1 MPSDAV
7 GGERTQASTA
17 TAAAPS
23 GAASAD
29 EDRREMERL
38 RERLAQLEERVRA
51 ETRQRREAV
60 GEPVTPPENLDRRF
74 GQEAVVA
81 AVNSALRD
89 IGLRGEVTAAD
100 CAEYPCLVIGEAA
113 EPFDRDRSQA
123 LRASDAF
130 RPYGEDRTLGFGISV
145 GEGRKHVFGLAVF
158 ARVHGEAE
166 EARIRKRVDYRF
178 WQLQADEL
186 K

>member
-1 MPSDAV
+1 
-7 GGERTQASTA
+7 
-17 TAAAPS
+17 
-23 GAASAD
+23 
-29 EDRREMERL
+29 MERL

-60 GEPVTPPENLDRRF
+60 GEPVTPPENLGRRF

-113 EPFDRDRSQA
+113 EPFDRDRDRSQA

-130 RPYGEDRTLGFGISV
+130 RPNGEDRPLGFGISV
-145 GEGRKHVFGLAVF
+145 GEGEGRKHVFGLAVF
-158 ARVHGEAE
+158 ARAHGEAE